1 MHARG
6 QGSALQSASASLPV
20 PLTRQQE
27 QLVTVWGVRC
37 LQAVQLV
44 PLPEGV
50 PEVLDVTCNGRS
62 GKLLVRT
69 QRVLHCDAEMSA
81 SKFEQVCGKG
91 DAKKWKSSIWT
102 EDADG
107 QQDVVCI
114 LSPVT
119 VKVFSNNLLAH
130 FLSDTRVWSACFL
143 PSAAVHIQ
151 NTSLTVKAV
160 LQLWKVADSK
170 AHIRFLKL
178 CYCSIGHVSC
188 IYTCLPWAALSDL
201 HH

>member
-1 MHARG
+1 M
-6 QGSALQSASASLPV
+6 
-20 PLTRQQE
+20 
-27 QLVTVWGVRC
+27 RC

-62 GKLLVRT
+62 GKLLVRS

-107 QQDVVCI
+107 QQDVVCM
-114 LSPVT
+114 LLPMT
-119 VKVFSNNLLAH
+119 VISNNLCAQ
-130 FLSDTRVWSACFL
+130 FFTYTCTSCACFL
-143 PSAAVHIQ
+143 PSVAVH
-151 NTSLTVKAV
+151 TPEHFVGSYKAV
-160 LQLWKVADSK
+160 LQFSGNCSLKCTHQTSEIMLLQYRGMRA
-170 AHIRFLKL
+170 AFLPAYL
-178 CYCSIGHVSC
+178 PSVICTTSLASC
-188 IYTCLPWAALSDL
+188 THDY
-201 HH
+201 